1 MAARLQLCSLAIL
14 PSHTPCQLLRAYQH
28 KTVLDL
34 IFQIHSV
41 VMRISRCRP
50 WLTCWRCAHSL
61 RHRIARRSARLLDR
75 FKRLLYLRRLQ
86 YLRRLL
92 YLRRLKYLQR
102 LLCLRKLLYLHRQ
115 AILDLQATSF
125 PTGEHKSK
133 ARLCHPGTPKWTV
146 KVNRPNHKSPGP
158 STKEQDPGPSTKE
171 HNNESKVKLSSTPQ
185 RKL

>member
-34 IFQIHSV
+34 IFQIHTV

-75 FKRLLYLRRLQ
+75 FKRLLYLRGLQ
-86 YLRRLL
+86 YLQRLL

-115 AILDLQATSF
+115 AILDLRATSF

-133 ARLCHPGTPKWTV
+133 ARLCHPGTP
-146 KVNRPNHKSPGP
+146 
-158 STKEQDPGPSTKE
+158 Q
-171 HNNESKVKLSSTPQ
+171 
-185 RKL
+185 

>member
-1 MAARLQLCSLAIL
+1 MRNKEKGKNQNRIYSAIILDFVAARLQLCSLAIL
-14 PSHTPCQLLRAYQH
+14 PSHTPCHLLRAYQH

-34 IFQIHSV
+34 IFQTHSV

-50 WLTCWRCAHSL
+50 WLTCWRCGHGL
-61 RHRIARRSARLLDR
+61 RHHIAHRRARLLDR

-133 ARLCHPGTPKWTV
+133 ARLCHPGTP
-146 KVNRPNHKSPGP
+146 
-158 STKEQDPGPSTKE
+158 
-171 HNNESKVKLSSTPQ
+171 
-185 RKL
+185 

>member
-34 IFQIHSV
+34 IFQIHTV

-61 RHRIARRSARLLDR
+61 RHRIARRSARLLNR
-75 FKRLLYLRRLQ
+75 FKRLLYLRGLQ

-92 YLRRLKYLQR
+92 YLQRLKYLQR
-102 LLCLRKLLYLHRQ
+102 LSSETAMSSQTGDTGPAGYKL
-115 AILDLQATSF
+115 
-125 PTGEHKSK
+125 P
-133 ARLCHPGTPKWTV
+133 
-146 KVNRPNHKSPGP
+146 NRRAQKQG
-158 STKEQDPGPSTKE
+158 
-171 HNNESKVKLSSTPQ
+171 
-185 RKL
+185 

>member
-75 FKRLLYLRRLQ
+75 FKRLLYLRRL
-86 YLRRLL
+86 
-92 YLRRLKYLQR
+92 KYLQR

-133 ARLCHPGTPKWTV
+133 ARLCHPGTP
-146 KVNRPNHKSPGP
+146 
-158 STKEQDPGPSTKE
+158 
-171 HNNESKVKLSSTPQ
+171 
-185 RKL
+185 

>member
-75 FKRLLYLRRLQ
+75 FKRLLYLRRLH

-115 AILDLQATSF
+115 AILDLQASQQ
-125 PTGEHKSK
+125 ESIK
-133 ARLCHPGTPKWTV
+133 ARLDCAILALQNEQSRWTDLTI
-146 KVNRPNHKSPGP
+146 KALDQAPRNKILDQAPRNIIM
-158 STKEQDPGPSTKE
+158 
-171 HNNESKVKLSSTPQ
+171 KVKSS
-185 RKL
+185 